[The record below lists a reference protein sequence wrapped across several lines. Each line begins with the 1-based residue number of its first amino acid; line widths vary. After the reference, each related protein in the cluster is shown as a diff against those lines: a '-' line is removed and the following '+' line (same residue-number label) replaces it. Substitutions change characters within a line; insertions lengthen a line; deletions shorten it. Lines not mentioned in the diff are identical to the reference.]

1 MGTLEKDR
9 ILEHRG
15 KGLCDRDGEK
25 LGTIE
30 EIYLDAGT
38 DQPAWAL
45 VSTGLFGHKRTF
57 VPLRGATESDG
68 ALTVPVDK
76 ETVKDAP
83 TIEPNGQLTKREE
96 AGLHAHYGL
105 DYSPAREQ

>member
-1 MGTLEKDR
+1 MTTLDKDR

-15 KGLCDRDGEK
+15 NELCDRDGEK

-45 VSTGLFGHKRTF
+45 VSTGLFGHKQTF
-57 VPLRGATESDG
+57 VPLREAAESDG
-68 ALTVPVDK
+68 TLTVPVDK
-76 ETVKDAP
+76 ATVKDAP
-83 TIEPNGQLTKREE
+83 KIDHNGQLTKREE
-96 AGLHAHYGL
+96 AGLHAHYGI
-105 DYSPAREQ
+105 DHSAPGGQ